1 MVVKQYPNEKWD
13 RYSIKAEIERRGK
26 TLTQLAKDYEVSD
39 RTVRNAL
46 YSPSKKGE
54 IIIAEFLNKPL
65 HILFPER
72 WTVNGKRIYPR
83 YSNKACI

>member
-1 MVVKQYPNEKWD
+1 MVTQQRPTQVWD

-26 TLTQLAKDYEVSD
+26 TFTQLAEEYGVSD

-54 IIIAEFLNKPL
+54 TIISDFLNIPL
-65 HILFPER
+65 YVLFPER
-72 WTVNGKRIYPR
+72 WTQENKRIYPR
-83 YSNKACI
+83 YSNKESV